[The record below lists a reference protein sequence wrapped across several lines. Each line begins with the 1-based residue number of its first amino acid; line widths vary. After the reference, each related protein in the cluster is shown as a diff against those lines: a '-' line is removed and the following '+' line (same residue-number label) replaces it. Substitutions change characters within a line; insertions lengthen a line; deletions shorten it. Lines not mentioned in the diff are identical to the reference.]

1 MKRPKYLLRG
11 VRDREIG
18 IKRKPGSNDILRN
31 YADFISAKYSSKIV
45 PLMLQSNV
53 RSTFLVS
60 FSHDSA
66 LMASTHGNHHI
77 YIWRVKTQQCI
88 QTLVG
93 HPRTPWTIMFHPSS
107 KEILASGCLGGEV
120 RVWDLQGSSE
130 KWCSPNR
137 TTITSLSFHPRDRL
151 LAIATGNQ
159 IFLWDWNEPSPFT
172 SVQTNSTFETVR
184 LVKFDSLGHF
194 LLTGIANLLPE
205 QDASN
210 SDENAQDSNQGSEE
224 SDPEPLEPDTYPAPS
239 IPEPAIPP
247 DILQGQQGE
256 SSMNRPMSPESMDTL
271 EQAREYAASVTLNA
285 LRSRHQRGFVPGDP
299 PNYPSSFA
307 QPLGYLT
314 RTSLPAHEAST
325 SRERR
330 LTSLMQEQRTRHS
343 VESLSNLA
351 NFASNPPTNSLS
363 QLSQNLTNEF
373 ALPRPAPVE
382 ADSTSPVNEQPQ
394 EIVIPSD
401 DSDTPPVS
409 MEESREAEPVMV
421 EVEGENVQV
430 AVVTDTRAGP
440 SSIQPRAETAYVAR
454 IPSRRPRTQPN
465 AESSGSH
472 FPTALSHAMSVRG
485 RSVARYQAQLSR
497 RSLPG
502 NLSAAGRRFGQGLS
516 GELQSSS
523 REEGEGSS
531 LPEGS
536 SRRRRAMP
544 QLSRRSLQGQMNI
557 AGRRYNPSV
566 VGEQT
571 LGRQGDDEGQS
582 GEGMRRRRPSRFGF
596 HRTALRRRVLHS
608 HYSTSLFD
616 NTQPPSPSVHYA
628 INRAIA
634 NALAGRGQMAV
645 ANNISN
651 RTHRLQWWDM
661 SDYYLPDITD
671 AQSNVIVA
679 ECKIHND
686 ASVDISSD
694 RRLAAFIPSHMGFP
708 DHGVLAVCSL
718 ERHNLGEVLFTKSF
732 GPNAITVS
740 LSPSGNY
747 ILVGLAAR
755 RLQWQMFHGLMADV
769 YQLQKPEAGE
779 DSMTFVNRIIHPLD
793 PQQRLVVSVNIAR
806 WIPRPGAG
814 LVYGTNRGDLCFC
827 TPKLDN
833 EDEPVVSQGTS
844 TSELC
849 DTTAN
854 QLDMVERRRSYRELG
869 MMAVRLSNSQT
880 GSPSSEASRQA
891 SVSQSTQTGNSM
903 VQNMSTQTDFGN
915 EGHVAG
921 RERIAERRSDVYEA
935 LRSGTFVEERAAGS
949 SEGSGQDAVEEMQG
963 PSGSHQRRVLQD
975 DATGESDDSGES
987 SSGVG
992 GSERRESCDA
1002 STEVGNHGDQYM
1014 RGQDGGTENSRRT
1027 VSEECQAERHSA
1039 SVSHQGSDTISRL
1052 ASTNAT
1058 CRQPSETNSTQL
1070 PSSINPEASIVSPL
1084 VVPTRRAST
1093 ERDIP
1098 ASSQSCRMLRLD
1110 SPESFEQPDSTSS
1123 GTGIRSSSM
1132 GRERSAF
1139 HVVGPGGDVS
1149 SSGLSS
1155 SSRSSTISYGHRS
1168 LSRPPIR
1175 FIESMS
1181 QEWDGSD
1188 PEEQRNMTGVSQ
1200 SLNSRGRP
1208 IQSRR
1213 QHLSLDL
1220 PATHVVNSSTSDSLS
1235 PGELE
1240 EGSSTLSASPRSR
1253 SSHLLMED
1261 QRSDDQVSSRSR
1273 PQANSDSLHVVMDS
1287 HMTVQASNLNTEP
1300 LNESLQE
1307 HEQYQELE
1315 SDQNSFAGSGA
1326 FSDTEGQS
1334 RLATM
1339 EIDDGSNTAQDS

>member
-1 MKRPKYLLRG
+1 MKPPKNVFRG
-11 VRDREIG
+11 VRDRSIG
-18 IKRKPGSNDILRN
+18 IRRKPGRNDILKN
-31 YADFISAKYSSKIV
+31 HADFIGAKYSSQIV
-45 PLMLQSNV
+45 PLRLPSDV

-60 FSHDSA
+60 FSYDST

-77 YIWRVKTQQCI
+77 YIWRVKTRKCI
-88 QTLVG
+88 LTLAG

-107 KEILASGCLGGEV
+107 KEVLASGCLGGEV

-130 KWCSPNR
+130 KWCSPSR

-172 SVQTNSTFETVR
+172 SVQTNNTFETVR

-210 SDENAQDSNQGSEE
+210 SDENTQDSNQGSEE

-239 IPEPAIPP
+239 IPEPSIPP
-247 DILQGQQGE
+247 DILQGQQGD
-256 SSMNRPMSPESMDTL
+256 SSLNRPISPESMDTL

-285 LRSRHQRGFVPGDP
+285 LRSRHQRGFVPGVPIDP

-307 QPLGYLT
+307 QPLGYIT
-314 RTSLPAHEAST
+314 RTSLPSHEGAGSSMRRLPGS

-330 LTSLMQEQRTRHS
+330 MRHS

-382 ADSTSPVNEQPQ
+382 ADSHSPTNEHPQ
-394 EIVIPSD
+394 EIIIPSD
-401 DSDTPPVS
+401 DSSDTPSSQTDEPGP
-409 MEESREAEPVMV
+409 AEPVMV

-430 AVVTDTRAGP
+430 AVVTDTRAAP
-440 SSIQPRAETAYVAR
+440 LFQPRAESAYVGR
-454 IPSRRPRTQPN
+454 IPSRRPRTQQS
-465 AESSGSH
+465 ADSSGSH
-472 FPTALSHAMSVRG
+472 FPTALVMPS
-485 RSVARYQAQLSR
+485 QLSR
-497 RSLPG
+497 RSLPS
-502 NLSAAGRRFGQGLS
+502 NLSIPGRRFGQGAS
-516 GELQSSS
+516 GDLPLS
-523 REEGEGSS
+523 REEGEGPPC
-531 LPEGS
+531 PEGS
-536 SRRRRAMP
+536 SRRRRAVP
-544 QLSRRSLQGQMNI
+544 QLSRRSLQGQLNI
-557 AGRRYNPSV
+557 PGRRYNPGV
-566 VGEQT
+566 VGEQP
-571 LGRQGDDEGQS
+571 LSRQGDEDGQS
-582 GEGMRRRRPSRFGF
+582 GEGLRRRRPSRFGF

-661 SDYYLPDITD
+661 SDFFLPDITD
-671 AQSNVIVA
+671 AQSNVIVS

-814 LVYGTNRGDLCFC
+814 LVYGTNRGIYASAL
-827 TPKLDN
+827 PSEIDN
-833 EDEPVVSQGTS
+833 EDEPVVSESTS
-844 TSELC
+844 TSEPSEAS
-849 DTTAN
+849 AN

-880 GSPSSEASRQA
+880 GSPSGEASRQA
-891 SVSQSTQTGNSM
+891 SVSQSTQTGNN
-903 VQNMSTQTDFGN
+903 VFQNMATQTDFGN

-921 RERIAERRSDVYEA
+921 RERIAERRSDVSRPYAVA
-935 LRSGTFVEERAAGS
+935 LLWR
-949 SEGSGQDAVEEMQG
+949 
-963 PSGSHQRRVLQD
+963 
-975 DATGESDDSGES
+975 
-987 SSGVG
+987 
-992 GSERRESCDA
+992 SERERTAKKAPNERKMRAGRRRCNVRPDRIIVGHRMMA
-1002 STEVGNHGDQYM
+1002 QRKKEMRVAEVQ
-1014 RGQDGGTENSRRT
+1014 
-1027 VSEECQAERHSA
+1027 
-1039 SVSHQGSDTISRL
+1039 
-1052 ASTNAT
+1052 
-1058 CRQPSETNSTQL
+1058 
-1070 PSSINPEASIVSPL
+1070 
-1084 VVPTRRAST
+1084 
-1093 ERDIP
+1093 
-1098 ASSQSCRMLRLD
+1098 RMLEEVYEENAVMPARK
-1110 SPESFEQPDSTSS
+1110 
-1123 GTGIRSSSM
+1123 
-1132 GRERSAF
+1132 
-1139 HVVGPGGDVS
+1139 
-1149 SSGLSS
+1149 
-1155 SSRSSTISYGHRS
+1155 S
-1168 LSRPPIR
+1168 LI
-1175 FIESMS
+1175 
-1181 QEWDGSD
+1181 
-1188 PEEQRNMTGVSQ
+1188 MT
-1200 SLNSRGRP
+1200 
-1208 IQSRR
+1208 
-1213 QHLSLDL
+1213 
-1220 PATHVVNSSTSDSLS
+1220 T
-1235 PGELE
+1235 
-1240 EGSSTLSASPRSR
+1240 STLEDRSDLVATREIREGRSR
-1253 SSHLLMED
+1253 K
-1261 QRSDDQVSSRSR
+1261 
-1273 PQANSDSLHVVMDS
+1273 
-1287 HMTVQASNLNTEP
+1287 TTI
-1300 LNESLQE
+1300 
-1307 HEQYQELE
+1307 
-1315 SDQNSFAGSGA
+1315 QN
-1326 FSDTEGQS
+1326 
-1334 RLATM
+1334 
-1339 EIDDGSNTAQDS
+1339 